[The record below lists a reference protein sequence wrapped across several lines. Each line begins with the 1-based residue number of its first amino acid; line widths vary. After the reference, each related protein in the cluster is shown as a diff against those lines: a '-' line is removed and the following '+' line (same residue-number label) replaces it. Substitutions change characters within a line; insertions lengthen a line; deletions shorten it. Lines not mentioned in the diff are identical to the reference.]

1 MNRPEIARLFY
12 IELQKVYD
20 AVGFIPEAKYMELGH
35 LLNKLIFTFTEAE
48 NLHFTTMFAR
58 IAYSGYKYDI
68 SKALQWRIHA
78 LRKKQKLVRSKKIS
92 VTEKEYLGALKTL
105 AFTVSAFCQIP
116 VPASLMELLPED
128 ERQENEKSRI
138 RVKERIDSLK
148 VAVVDMDEEQEFL
161 LCQEFGTDTPEVIR
175 VKYNETAVNEHFN
188 STAELIRDV
197 FGKKATLNLVD
208 VLVNDEG
215 VYIPKVMV
223 LEPDYLMDV
232 TSIAECFQ
240 DFGASSLL
248 YLLSKFKARDN
259 TRAIMVG
266 NIANFLLD
274 ELLSNPNADFKQTF
288 PKVFPTNPLAFADFS
303 DDDMR
308 EIYELSAKHF
318 VSIKNVILRE
328 FKNINISAS
337 DCYLE
342 PSFYSDKYG
351 IQGRLDVWH
360 RPENNRKAAIIELK
374 SGSPYKTNRFG
385 LNPNHYAQTTLYDL
399 LVNSVYNEIDV
410 MEYVLYSKVD
420 FDQLRPAPPER
431 YMKDEVIK
439 LRNELI
445 AIDRQLASLDER
457 PLDQMTVLHQL
468 NMMKLP
474 KATTFTAAAIQKF
487 ERLLLE
493 SSELERRYFLAFVAF
508 TSREHLLAKT
518 GIEGNESC
526 NGLASMWLNDFTQKD
541 QNFEVLGYLEISEN
555 HSAEEHPVIILK
567 RSEKTNPLAN
577 FRQGDIAVLYP
588 KENEDDNV
596 LRHQIFKGSIAEIDA
611 EKVVFKLHSR
621 QYNGSIFLQ
630 YNSWFIEP
638 DMMDKSFAVQF
649 QGLFDFLE
657 SSKETKELLLTE
669 RPPLEPIQDDIV
681 FNNPNL
687 GDEQRRILK
696 KAINS
701 KEYFLLVGP
710 PGTGKTKFMLAETV
724 KYLLEN
730 TKQNILLLAY
740 TNRAVDEIC
749 EAIHEFA
756 KNDYLRLGSRYSC
769 DSRFEDRM
777 FSVVTEKVDKRKEL
791 KEIIDQHRIFVS
803 TVATIVNRPLI
814 LKLKKFDTAVIDEAS
829 QILEPLLVGMLP
841 AFRRFILIGDH
852 KQLPAVVMQDKNRSA
867 VDDEQLLSI
876 GLHNRRNSLFER
888 LFNRAQQEGWNWAWD
903 MMSHQGRMHADICEF
918 PSKYFYNSKLHLL
931 PNDRGGAWQREAL
944 SLKVPNNANE
954 LIMSLCKKRVVFIP
968 SSSDYDGNPKT
979 NLIEAD
985 IVGKVIDSFKNIYDH
1000 NGLQFNQ
1007 NTLGVI
1013 TPFRAQI
1020 AQIRHK
1026 LETYAKSYEQCSID
1040 TVERYQGGARDIII
1054 ISLCLNMTHQLEAV
1068 VSLSDDESVDRKLN
1082 VALTRARKH
1091 LVIIGNEY
1099 VMKQDARYSKLLE
1112 WMQS

>member
-1 MNRPEIARLFY
+1 MNRPEIARLFF

-20 AVGFIPEAKYMELGH
+20 AIGFIPEAKFMELGH

-68 SKALQWRIHA
+68 SKGLQWRIHA
-78 LRKKQKLVRSKKIS
+78 LRKKLKMVRSKKIAVS
-92 VTEKEYLGALKTL
+92 EKEYLAALKTV
-105 AFTVSAFCQIP
+105 AFAVSAFCQIP
-116 VPASLMELLPED
+116 VNEKLIGILPED
-128 ERQENEKSRI
+128 EKQDTEKARI
-138 RVKERIDSLK
+138 RVKERLNSLK
-148 VAVVDMDEEQEFL
+148 VAVVDMDEAQEFL
-161 LCQEFGTDTPEVIR
+161 LCQEFGTDTPEIIR
-175 VKYNETAVNEHFN
+175 VKYNETAVNEHFK

-208 VLVNDEG
+208 VIVNDEG
-215 VYIPKVMV
+215 VYIPKVIV
-223 LEPDYLMDV
+223 LEPDYLVDV
-232 TSIAECFQ
+232 TSVAECFQ

-248 YLLSKFKARDN
+248 YLLGKFKARDN
-259 TRAIMVG
+259 TVPIMVG

-274 ELLSNPNADFKQTF
+274 ELLNNPNADFKKTF

-303 DDDMR
+303 DE
-308 EIYELSAKHF
+308 EIRKILDQSEQHF
-318 VSIKNVILRE
+318 VSIKNVIQND
-328 FKNINISAS
+328 FKKENITAS

-360 RPENNRKAAIIELK
+360 RAANSRKSAIVELK
-374 SGSPYKTNRFG
+374 SGKPFRPNRFG

-399 LVNSVYNEIDV
+399 LVNSVYSNLEV
-410 MEYVLYSKVD
+410 MEYVLYSKLEMN
-420 FDQLRPAPPER
+420 QLKPAPPER

-439 LRNELI
+439 LRNELV
-445 AIDRQLASLDER
+445 AIDRQLANLDER
-457 PLDQMTVLHQL
+457 PLDQLTVLHQL
-468 NMMKLP
+468 NMMKLS
-474 KATTFTAAAIQKF
+474 KASGFTAANIQKF

-493 SSELERRYFLAFVAF
+493 SSELERRYFLAFIAF
-508 TSREHLLAKT
+508 TAREHLLAKT

-526 NGLASMWLNDFTQKD
+526 NGLASMWLNDFIQKD

-555 HSAEEHPVIILK
+555 HSAEEHSIIILK

-621 QYNGSIFLQ
+621 QYNGSIFQQ
-630 YNSWFIEP
+630 YKSWFIEP

-649 QGLFDFLE
+649 QGLFEFLE
-657 SSKETKELLLTE
+657 SSKESKDLLLTV
-669 RPPLEPIQDDIV
+669 RPPFEPVQDDIEI
-681 FNNPNL
+681 NNPSL
-687 GDEQRRILK
+687 SDEQRRILK
-696 KAINS
+696 KALNS

-749 EAIHEFA
+749 EAIHSFA
-756 KNDYLRLGSRYSC
+756 ENDYLRLGSRYSC
-769 DSRFEDRM
+769 DSRFDGRM
-777 FSVVTEKVDKRKEL
+777 FSVVTEKVEKRKEL
-791 KEIIDQHRIFVS
+791 KEIIDRHRIFIS

-841 AFRRFILIGDH
+841 SFRRFILIGDH
-852 KQLPAVVMQDKNRSA
+852 KQLPAVVMQDKKKSA
-867 VDDEQLLSI
+867 VDDEQLMAV
-876 GLHNRRNSLFER
+876 GLNNRRNSLFER
-888 LFNRAQQEGWNWAWD
+888 LFNRAQQEGWHWAWD

-918 PSKYFYNSKLHLL
+918 PSKYFYNSRLHLL
-931 PNDRGGAWQREAL
+931 AAESGGSWQRENLAYSIPHSADELTAAL
-944 SLKVPNNANE
+944 CS
-954 LIMSLCKKRVVFIP
+954 KRVIFIP

-979 NLIEAD
+979 NLIEAE
-985 IVGKVIDSFKNIYDH
+985 IVGKVIDRFKNIYDT
-1000 NGLQFNQ
+1000 NGLEFSHQ
-1007 NTLGVI
+1007 TLGVI

-1020 AQIRHK
+1020 AQIRHR
-1026 LETYAKSYEQCSID
+1026 LETYGKSYELCSID

-1054 ISLCLNMTHQLEAV
+1054 ISLCLNMTHQLDAV
-1068 VSLSDDESVDRKLN
+1068 VSLSDDETVDRKLN

-1091 LVIIGNEY
+1091 LVVIGNEY
-1099 VMKQDARYSKLLE
+1099 VMKQDARYSKLLD
-1112 WMQS
+1112 WMKS

>member
-20 AVGFIPEAKYMELGH
+20 AVGFIPEAKFMELGH

-68 SKALQWRIHA
+68 SKGLQWRIHA
-78 LRKKQKLVRSKKIS
+78 LRKKLKMVRSKKIA
-92 VTEKEYLGALKTL
+92 VNEKEYLAALKTV
-105 AFTVSAFCQIP
+105 AFAVSAFCQIP
-116 VPASLMELLPED
+116 VPEKLIAILPED
-128 ERQENEKSRI
+128 EKQDTEKARI
-138 RVKERIDSLK
+138 RVKERLNSLK
-148 VAVVDMDEEQEFL
+148 VAVVDMDEAQEFL
-161 LCQEFGTDTPEVIR
+161 LCQEFGTDSPEIIR
-175 VKYNETAVNEHFN
+175 VKYNETAVNEHFK
-188 STAELIRDV
+188 STAELVRDV

-208 VLVNDEG
+208 VIVNDEG
-215 VYIPKVMV
+215 VYIPKVIV
-223 LEPDYLMDV
+223 LEPDYLVDV
-232 TSIAECFQ
+232 TSVAECFQ

-248 YLLSKFKARDN
+248 YLLGKFKARDN
-259 TRAIMVG
+259 TVPIMVG

-274 ELLSNPNADFKQTF
+274 ELLNNPDADFKKTF

-303 DDDMR
+303 DEEMWKII
-308 EIYELSAKHF
+308 EQSEQHF
-318 VSIKNVILRE
+318 VSIKNVIQNDFRNV
-328 FKNINISAS
+328 NINAS

-360 RPENNRKAAIIELK
+360 RAANSRKSAIVELK
-374 SGSPYKTNRFG
+374 SGKPFRPNRFG

-399 LVNSVYNEIDV
+399 LVNSVYSNLEV
-410 MEYVLYSKVD
+410 MEYVLYSKLEMN
-420 FDQLRPAPPER
+420 QLKPAPPER

-439 LRNELI
+439 LRNELV

-457 PLDQMTVLHQL
+457 PLDQLTVLHQL
-468 NMMKLP
+468 NMMKLS
-474 KATTFTAAAIQKF
+474 KASGFTAANIQKF

-508 TSREHLLAKT
+508 TAREHLLAKT

-526 NGLASMWLNDFTQKD
+526 NGLASMWLNDFIQKD

-555 HSAEEHPVIILK
+555 YSAEEHPIIILK

-621 QYNGSIFLQ
+621 QYNGSIFQQ
-630 YNSWFIEP
+630 YKSWFIEP

-657 SSKETKELLLTE
+657 SSKESKDLLLTV
-669 RPPLEPIQDDIV
+669 RPPLEPIQDDIE
-681 FNNPNL
+681 FDNPSL
-687 GDEQRRILK
+687 SEEQGRILK
-696 KAINS
+696 KALNA

-724 KYLLEN
+724 KYLLKH

-749 EAIHEFA
+749 EAIHSFA
-756 KNDYLRLGSRYSC
+756 ENDYLRLGSRYSC
-769 DSRFEDRM
+769 DSRFDNRM
-777 FSVVTEKVDKRKEL
+777 FSVVTEKVEKRKEL
-791 KEIIDQHRIFVS
+791 KEIIDSHRIFIS

-841 AFRRFILIGDH
+841 SFRRFILIGDH
-852 KQLPAVVMQDKNRSA
+852 KQLPAVVMQDKKKSA
-867 VDDEQLLSI
+867 VDDEQLMAI
-876 GLHNRRNSLFER
+876 GLYNRRNSLFER
-888 LFNRAQQEGWNWAWD
+888 LFNRAQQEGWHWAWD
-903 MMSHQGRMHADICEF
+903 MMSNQGRMHADICEF
-918 PSKYFYNSKLHLL
+918 PSKYFYNSRLHLL
-931 PNDRGGAWQREAL
+931 PAERGGAWQRDKLNYNLPQNSDEL
-944 SLKVPNNANE
+944 CVSLT
-954 LIMSLCKKRVVFIP
+954 SKRVVFIP

-979 NLIEAD
+979 NLIEAE
-985 IVGKVIDSFKNIYDH
+985 IVGKVIDSFKNIYDQ
-1000 NGLQFNQ
+1000 NGLEFNQ

-1026 LETYAKSYEQCSID
+1026 LETYGKSYELCSID

-1054 ISLCLNMTHQLEAV
+1054 ISLCLNMTHQLDAV
-1068 VSLSDDESVDRKLN
+1068 VSLSDDETVDRKLN

-1099 VMKQDARYSKLLE
+1099 VMKQDARYSKLLD
-1112 WMQS
+1112 WMKS